1 MEAFSIRAPESATT
15 FTNKDDDIY
24 AAWERFSSNR
34 LAIPELD
41 DQSPDYDEQE
51 ARLWDAIETDE
62 AFIGNAIASTL
73 LGAELQLWC
82 ILTHEADAE
91 SEPFALRCDLSH
103 FDTHGGGLDWS
114 PKLALQAI
122 RSLRAI
128 QEGGAA

>member
-1 MEAFSIRAPESATT
+1 MGAISTPAPSGATT
-15 FTNKDDDIY
+15 FTNKDDSIC

-34 LAIPELD
+34 LAVFDLD
-41 DQSPDYDEQE
+41 DQAPDYDEQE

-62 AFIGNAIASTL
+62 AFIGNAIAQTV

-82 ILTHEADAE
+82 ILTHESDAD
-91 SEPFALRCDLSH
+91 SEPFALRRDLAH
-103 FDTHGGGLDWS
+103 FDVHGSGLDWN

-128 QEGGAA
+128 REGGAA